1 MLIFIRK
8 TSNSAH
14 EGESKVNKTKIFPY
28 DSVNAEDVQA
38 GAVKTRV
45 RWLITEQLGAPNF
58 AMRVFEI
65 EPNGYSPLH
74 SHSWEHEVFILKGE
88 GQLFDGHHASSF
100 KAGDV
105 VFVPP
110 NEQHQFKN
118 NGNQT
123 LEFICL
129 IPHRR

>member
-1 MLIFIRK
+1 MKR
-8 TSNSAH
+8 
-14 EGESKVNKTKIFPY
+14 TKIFPY
-28 DSVNAEDVQA
+28 NSIAAEEVGS
-38 GAVKTRV
+38 GAVKTKV
-45 RWLITEQLGAPNF
+45 RWLITEKLGAPNF

-74 SHSWEHEVFILKGE
+74 SHPWEHEVFILKGE
-88 GQLFDGHHASSF
+88 GQLFDGGNTF
-100 KAGDV
+100 PFEAGDV

-118 NGNQT
+118 NGKQN

-129 IPHRR
+129 IPHKK